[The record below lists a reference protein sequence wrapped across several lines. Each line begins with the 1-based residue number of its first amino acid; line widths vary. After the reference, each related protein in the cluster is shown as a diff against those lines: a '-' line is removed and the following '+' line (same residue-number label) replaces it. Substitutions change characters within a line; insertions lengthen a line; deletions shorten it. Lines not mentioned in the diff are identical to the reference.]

1 MDKMYRLIIFD
12 MDGTLL
18 KERTIFRIAKE
29 KGFLEKLISIM
40 EEKIKPY
47 EKTILIAKLL
57 KCMDIEELI
66 KIFRKIPLNEGAEFV
81 IKKLKEK
88 GIKIAI
94 ATDSYQIFALDL
106 KKRLGIDFIF
116 SNELVVKDGHV
127 TGEIKICNNEPK
139 FINCKQHSICK
150 KEILNELCK
159 KLGIRKEETIAVG
172 DGEID
177 ICMIKEA
184 GLGIAFN
191 GNEKVIKNADV
202 KIENLAEIL
211 KYVVD

>member
-1 MDKMYRLIIFD
+1 M
-12 MDGTLL
+12 
-18 KERTIFRIAKE
+18 
-29 KGFLEKLISIM
+29 
-40 EEKIKPY
+40 
-47 EKTILIAKLL
+47 
-57 KCMDIEELI
+57 
-66 KIFRKIPLNEGAEFV
+66 
-81 IKKLKEK
+81 
-88 GIKIAI
+88 
-94 ATDSYQIFALDL
+94 
-106 KKRLGIDFIF
+106 
-116 SNELVVKDGHV
+116 KDGHV